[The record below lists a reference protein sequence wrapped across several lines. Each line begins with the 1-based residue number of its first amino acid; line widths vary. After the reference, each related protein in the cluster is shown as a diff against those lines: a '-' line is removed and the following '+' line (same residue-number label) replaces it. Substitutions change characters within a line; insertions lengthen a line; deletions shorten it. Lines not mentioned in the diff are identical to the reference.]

1 MKEIKITIPRW
12 NVEEMTGYTPKTTFW
27 QDFSI
32 ADHFGAEAVKDTFN
46 RAFEEWK
53 TSYIYLTELVMVL
66 NHKSW
71 QHYQKDEALTNL
83 YIELYEKADNYA
95 WENLKGEEL
104 NYFYNVTD

>member
-1 MKEIKITIPRW
+1 
-12 NVEEMTGYTPKTTFW
+12 
-27 QDFSI
+27 
-32 ADHFGAEAVKDTFN
+32 
-46 RAFEEWK
+46 
-53 TSYIYLTELVMVL
+53 MVL

-83 YIELYEKADNYA
+83 YIDLYEKANDYA